1 MVFWKIYP
9 LLNVIQSKFNRDIFK
24 SQIFERDFVASPT
37 GLDAIV
43 IRHNYNNNLVSEI
56 RKFIKKNFG
65 SPPKTPILDIPESQL
80 LGAKDHIVIVRDIAG
95 QLVGCIRYHY
105 LGEFVKP
112 NQEIYC
118 VDCFTVINSWRRRG
132 LGDYLL
138 TFLHNYVNEH
148 NIPYA
153 MFLKEGQNLSIIH
166 APLYTGIYVFRELQ
180 SNKSISNSIRVL
192 TPAHAYRLMDI
203 SSELNQMLIIRNINS
218 TNQYWKLYEKGLYKV
233 LVCFQDA
240 YQSFEAKRP
249 EAKRP
254 EAKRPEAKRPEANNK
269 MKKICWATGWIES
282 PNMTDEYREEA
293 SRELSDSMYP
303 DFDYVWMNK
312 KWIGNNRTS
321 EWKIDGPFH
330 WYSYQWTS
338 SININNSYCILN

>member
-9 LLNVIQSKFNRDIFK
+9 LLNVIQTKFNRDIFK
-24 SQIFERDFVASPT
+24 SQIFDRDSIKSPT

-43 IRHNYNNNLVSEI
+43 IRPRLTNNHLVLEI
-56 RKFIKKNFG
+56 RKFIKNNFG
-65 SPPKTPILDIPESQL
+65 SPPTSPILDIPESQL
-80 LGAKDHIVIVRDIAG
+80 LGANDHIVIVRDMNGDIA
-95 QLVGCIRYHY
+95 GCIRYHY
-105 LGEFVKP
+105 LGEFVKQ

-118 VDCFTVINSWRRRG
+118 VDCFTVYKSWRCRG
-132 LGDYLL
+132 VGDYLL
-138 TFLHNYVNEH
+138 TFLHNYVNEN

-153 MFLKEGQNLSIIH
+153 MFLKEGRNLSIIH
-166 APLYTGIYVFRELQ
+166 TPLYTGIYVFRELQ
-180 SNKSISNSIRVL
+180 LSKSKNVRIL
-192 TPAHAYRLMDI
+192 TPALAYKLMDI
-203 SSELNQMLIIRNINS
+203 SSELNQILIIRNINS
-218 TNQYWKLYEKGLYKV
+218 TNQNWKLYEKGLYKV

-249 EAKRP
+249 EEKRP
-254 EAKRPEAKRPEANNK
+254 EAKRPEENNR

-282 PNMTDEYREEA
+282 PNMTDEYRKEA

-312 KWIGNNRTS
+312 QWIGQKASNANNG
-321 EWKIDGPFH
+321 WKIDGLFH